1 MFINGHCIYKVM
13 NPEIEFAREQQ
24 DKQSADDPNAMYA
37 DMQREE
43 RATNIL
49 AQINP
54 DNLLTDI
61 EHRIRGEKKGFN
73 GQWIK
78 KSDKSKAVSE
88 ELVSD
93 YVSYLGSILNQN
105 TSMSNFKE
113 SEVNNMMELITDWVK
128 NNLVVNAE
136 RYGIEGNYP
145 EYDRI
150 NHIVLNSCFT
160 VFKRALNG
168 RESAR
173 IFKMMRMNENIN
185 PERKTKLTDNFKF
198 W

>member
-1 MFINGHCIYKVM
+1 MYIKAICITEDM
-13 NPEIEFAREQQ
+13 NEELQFAREQQ
-24 DKQSADDPNAMYA
+24 DKQIANDPNAMYA

-43 RATNIL
+43 KAINIL

-73 GQWIK
+73 GQWTVISVNK
-78 KSDKSKAVSE
+78 KPVSE
-88 ELVSD
+88 EMVSD
-93 YVSYLGSILNQN
+93 FISFLGSILNQN

-113 SEVNNMMELITDWVK
+113 GEVNNLMEMITDWVK
-128 NNLVVNAE
+128 DNLDVNAV
-136 RYGIEGNYP
+136 RYGIEGDYT

-150 NHIVLNSCFT
+150 AHIVCSTCFA

-168 RESAR
+168 GESRR

-185 PERKTKLTDNFKF
+185 PEKKNKLTDNFKF